1 MEKTIFI
8 SHAGVDKPRLTP
20 YVARLLEKTEG
31 LASVVKLWID
41 RPAEIPALAGRPS
54 WAIHPR
60 INRIPSGKPWL
71 SIIHEQ
77 VSGSDC
83 VLVFL
88 SDRAAPEYKLV
99 FASEIMTALFDQKCI
114 VVSLDPITKR
124 DPPDLLLD
132 YVHITDVS
140 KFAGGVGVDDGAFDS
155 EIEQIVSLLEPPKAT
170 ITRPVTAGSRSISA
184 LIDAAD
190 AQRKREIALISSHE
204 NTGGSIVDRK
214 YVPGL
219 YVQRRGLSK
228 AFEEFKLSQAV
239 VFPIVGDAGMGKTNF
254 LCRTAEEIG
263 QRHPTLFYHG
273 SELASG
279 LIKSLSRDLKPVI
292 DRERPEL
299 LLSAALDL
307 TASHG
312 QQLCVFI
319 DGLNE
324 CALHRAELRLELNDI
339 VREAEGKPFRI
350 VTSCRSGDWDYWTR
364 NDNNMMGRFGC
375 RFRSIADSH
384 SGASRTAF
392 R

>member
-31 LASVVKLWID
+31 LSSVVKLWID

-60 INRIPSGKPWL
+60 MNRIPSGKPWL

-239 VFPIVGDAGMGKTNF
+239 VYPDSARI
-254 LCRTAEEIG
+254 R
-263 QRHPTLFYHG
+263 
-273 SELASG
+273 
-279 LIKSLSRDLKPVI
+279 
-292 DRERPEL
+292 RPPL
-299 LLSAALDL
+299 PNGA
-307 TASHG
+307 
-312 QQLCVFI
+312 I
-319 DGLNE
+319 
-324 CALHRAELRLELNDI
+324 
-339 VREAEGKPFRI
+339 RI
-350 VTSCRSGDWDYWTR
+350 LPNG
-364 NDNNMMGRFGC
+364 
-375 RFRSIADSH
+375 
-384 SGASRTAF
+384 
-392 R
+392 